1 MSFFLGGKKADTEL
15 LPYQKRVSEKLQT
28 QPGLVAYFGTG
39 KGKSLAALGAVKNLN
54 KPATAVTPAA
64 LKENLLKEQKKH
76 FQQELPIDIESL
88 ENVARKQKGKTNP
101 FLIVDEAHLLRDP
114 HSKSLA
120 GIKNMANEAEKTL
133 LLTGTPMVN
142 SPSDIAPLVNL
153 AAKDK
158 ILPENK
164 EEFEKKYLYRKQVN
178 PPILQKLKGIKPGE
192 KLVVNKNEEQNLRN
206 IFSKWVDYEKGNTE
220 GFPSVE
226 EQEIEVPMSKSQLAL
241 YDTIMGQAPPWVSAK
256 VRANLPP
263 SKQESAQL
271 NAYLVAARQLANST
285 GGYID
290 KGEAESPKIQRAYQ
304 ELKKILDTDPQAKGV
319 IYSNFLGS
327 GLDPYKQLL
336 DKDQI
341 PYGEFTGR
349 VPQDVRDQHIRDYNE
364 GKLKALLISGAG
376 QRGLDLKGTS
386 LMQLLEPAWNEP
398 SLDQAKA
405 RAIRYKSH
413 EHLPEEKRKVLVQK
427 FLSTRPKNILQR
439 MGVSDKEYAVDEYL
453 KNLSKDKAELISQF
467 ENLMKPQEVVKTAN
481 DEDKNSATKK
491 LLSILAT
498 TGTATVG
505 NDVLFSLHDKLN
517 KKEKIKLENA
527 LIQSHL
533 KKPSDLKQPVGSR
546 IDKFLGGRVKSLS
559 KQMGVKP
566 DKVLIGNPSV
576 KTGFPKF
583 EQFIKSH
590 TNGDIDPYLGKT
602 VLMAHAESP
611 DASILHELGHIKNMK
626 KIPEPAQLLYNLS
639 RQGTGF
645 LPSLGLAA
653 YTSLKKDPES
663 NAGLYFLGASA
674 PTLLDEGAASFHA
687 IKQLVKKKG
696 LKKGLRAGVGLL
708 PAFGTYALTAS
719 APLIGTAA
727 NKFFK
732 KHLSE
737 EKTAKVQD
745 EVDNFHSTKDYKLV
759 MKNIASPKF
768 RKLLIQASDDP
779 RFHNFLNNLGKHN
792 SGRQKEETQVKSS
805 TKDIMY
811 SVKKHKDD
819 SYTCSCPDYLFKK
832 SPDNKE
838 CKHIVSVKGHTKT
851 AIIGTAL
858 LAGGLHFG
866 TNAAMKALKNSHMGH
881 SLESAQFATGMRN
894 ALQGKKLHPVAKDV
908 MQYGIGPE
916 SMVSMDAGS
925 LLGKHLSALPKA
937 KQFKSLKKIRKAV
950 GMTEAVKNAPIV
962 KDVIPGI
969 NRHLSGNTSLL
980 DKIPTVPIDQSTTKL
995 QKAISLGLGAGA
1007 VAADPHSIVHMGINA
1022 LRKGIGESSKGKE
1035 FMKNQ
1040 FISGIKNKP
1049 LNPALSAITDI
1060 AISPAALDTRRIGE
1074 AAHKELQNPRL
1085 KNILSMLSGS

>member
-15 LPYQKRVSEKLQT
+15 LPYQKRVSDKLQT

-54 KPATAVTPAA
+54 KPATAVVPAA
-64 LKENLLKEQKKH
+64 LRENLQKEEKKH
-76 FQQELPIDIESL
+76 FQEKLPVHIESL
-88 ENVARKQKGKTNP
+88 ENVARKQTGKTNP

-114 HSKSLA
+114 SSKSLSA
-120 GIKNMANEAEKTL
+120 IKNLSNDAEKTL

-153 AAKDK
+153 AAKEK
-158 ILPENK
+158 LLPESK
-164 EEFEKKYLYRKQVN
+164 EEFEKKYVYRKQIN
-178 PPILQKLKGIKPGE
+178 PSILQKLKGIKPGE
-192 KLVVNKNEEQNLRN
+192 KLVVNKNESENLRN
-206 IFSKWVDYEKGNTE
+206 IFNKWVDYEKGNTE
-220 GFPSVE
+220 GFPSVD
-226 EQEIEVPMSKSQLAL
+226 EQEIEVPMSKNQLAL
-241 YDTIMGQAPPWVSAK
+241 YDTVMNQAPPWVAAK
-256 VRANLPP
+256 VKSNLPP
-263 SKQESAQL
+263 NKQESKQL
-271 NAYLVAARQLANST
+271 NSYLVAARQLLNTT
-285 GGYID
+285 GGYIN
-290 KGEAESPKIQRAYQ
+290 KGEPESPKIYKAYE
-304 ELKKILDTDPQAKGV
+304 ELQKILQADPEAKGV

-336 DKDQI
+336 DKDKV
-341 PYGEFTGR
+341 PYGEFSGR
-349 VPQDVRDQHIRDYNE
+349 VPQAVRDQHIKDYNE

-427 FLSTRPKNILQR
+427 FLATRPKSISQR
-439 MGVSDKEYAVDEYL
+439 VGLADKEYAVDEYL
-453 KNLSKDKAELISQF
+453 KNLSKNKAELISQF
-467 ENLMKPQEVVKTAN
+467 EDLMKPQELQKVAGSWRQALDNKSKDIIFNNGVEVVN
-481 DEDKNSATKK
+481 DLDRQNVVRDLYSIGKKIITKDSKQQDKLWDRPSFKQVGHKYILTVPLKEKDVIGRQSSVVHWGEGPLNKQNIINELKNVTKGVSPVEPIEDIINNIQYSKFKHITSKYKRPIVGGSLLGLGFLGYGGKK
-491 LLSILAT
+491 LY
-498 TGTATVG
+498 
-505 NDVLFSLHDKLN
+505 DKY
-517 KKEKIKLENA
+517 K
-527 LIQSHL
+527 
-533 KKPSDLKQPVGSR
+533 
-546 IDKFLGGRVKSLS
+546 
-559 KQMGVKP
+559 
-566 DKVLIGNPSV
+566 
-576 KTGFPKF
+576 
-583 EQFIKSH
+583 
-590 TNGDIDPYLGKT
+590 
-602 VLMAHAESP
+602 
-611 DASILHELGHIKNMK
+611 
-626 KIPEPAQLLYNLS
+626 
-639 RQGTGF
+639 
-645 LPSLGLAA
+645 
-653 YTSLKKDPES
+653 
-663 NAGLYFLGASA
+663 
-674 PTLLDEGAASFHA
+674 
-687 IKQLVKKKG
+687 
-696 LKKGLRAGVGLL
+696 
-708 PAFGTYALTAS
+708 
-719 APLIGTAA
+719 
-727 NKFFK
+727 
-732 KHLSE
+732 

-745 EVDNFHSTKDYKLV
+745 EVDSFQNTKDYKIV

-779 RFHNFLNNLGKHN
+779 RFHNFLNNVGKHN

-805 TKDIMY
+805 TKDTMY

-925 LLGKHLSALPKA
+925 LLGKHLSTLPKA
-937 KQFKSLKKIRKAV
+937 KQFKNLKKIRKAV
-950 GMTEAVKNAPIV
+950 GMTESIKNAPIV
-962 KDVIPGI
+962 KDIIPGI
-969 NRHLSGNTSLL
+969 NRHLSGNTTIL
-980 DKIPTVPIDQSTTKL
+980 DKIPTVPINHQTTKL
-995 QKAISLGLGAGA
+995 QKALSLGLGAGA

-1022 LRKGIGESSKGKE
+1022 IRKGVGESAKGQE

-1040 FISGIKNKP
+1040 FMSGIKNKP

-1060 AISPAALDTRRIGE
+1060 AVSPAALDTRRIGE
-1074 AAHKELQNPRL
+1074 AAYKESQNPRL
-1085 KNILSMLSGS
+1085 KNILNMLSGS

>member
-15 LPYQKRVSEKLQT
+15 LPYQKRVSDKLQT

-54 KPATAVTPAA
+54 KPATAVVPAA
-64 LKENLLKEQKKH
+64 LRENLQKEEKKH
-76 FQQELPIDIESL
+76 FQEKLPVHIESL
-88 ENVARKQKGKTNP
+88 ENVARKQTGKTNP

-114 HSKSLA
+114 SSKSLSA
-120 GIKNMANEAEKTL
+120 IKNLSNDAEKTL

-153 AAKDK
+153 AAKEK
-158 ILPENK
+158 LLPESK
-164 EEFEKKYLYRKQVN
+164 EEFEKKYVYRKQIN
-178 PPILQKLKGIKPGE
+178 PSILQKLKGIKPGE
-192 KLVVNKNEEQNLRN
+192 KLVVNKNESENLRN
-206 IFSKWVDYEKGNTE
+206 IFNKWVDYEKGNTE
-220 GFPSVE
+220 GFPSVD
-226 EQEIEVPMSKSQLAL
+226 EQEIEVPMSKNQLAL
-241 YDTIMGQAPPWVSAK
+241 YDTVMNQAPPWVAAK
-256 VRANLPP
+256 VKSNLPP
-263 SKQESAQL
+263 NKQESKQL
-271 NAYLVAARQLANST
+271 NSYLVAARQLLNTT
-285 GGYID
+285 GGYIN
-290 KGEAESPKIQRAYQ
+290 KGEPESPKIYKAYE
-304 ELKKILDTDPQAKGV
+304 ELQKILQADPEAKGV

-336 DKDQI
+336 DKDKV
-341 PYGEFTGR
+341 PYGEFSGR
-349 VPQDVRDQHIRDYNE
+349 VPQAVRDQHIKDYNE

-427 FLSTRPKNILQR
+427 FLATRPKSISQR
-439 MGVSDKEYAVDEYL
+439 VGLADKEYAVDEYL
-453 KNLSKDKAELISQF
+453 KNLSKNKAELISQF
-467 ENLMKPQEVVKTAN
+467 EDLMKPQELQKKA
-481 DEDKNSATKK
+481 EDKAEPFYKTKIPSLLTTHLIRSQGSK
-491 LLSILAT
+491 LLSMSIDELT
-498 TGTATVG
+498 
-505 NDVLFSLHDKLN
+505 
-517 KKEKIKLENA
+517 KKETNKLDMEA
-527 LIQSHL
+527 LL
-533 KKPSDLKQPVGSR
+533 RDK
-546 IDKFLGGRVKSLS
+546 DKFLDGRINNLS
-559 KQMGVKP
+559 KKMGVKP
-566 DKVLIGNPSV
+566 DIIEQGTAGV
-576 KTGFPKF
+576 KLGFPKF
-583 EQFIKSH
+583 QKFIESKLKEPMPDNYIGKNIMWAQH
-590 TNGDIDPYLGKT
+590 NDPEGTL
-602 VLMAHAESP
+602 
-611 DASILHELGHIKNMK
+611 LHELGHLKNMK
-626 KIPEPAQLLYNLS
+626 KIPESIKGLYNIS
-639 RQGTGF
+639 RLLTGGKA
-645 LPSLGLAA
+645 SLGLAA

-674 PTLLDEGAASFHA
+674 PTLLDEAGASYHA
-687 IKQLVKKKG
+687 VKHLIKTQG
-696 LKKGLRAGVGLL
+696 LKKGLRSGAHLL
-708 PAFGTYALTAS
+708 PAFGTYALNAS
-719 APLIGTAA
+719 LPLIGTLA
-727 NKFFK
+727 NKSFK
-732 KHLSE
+732 KNLKNK
-737 EKTAKVQD
+737 EKVAKVQD
-745 EVDNFHSTKDYKLV
+745 EVDKFHNTKDYKLV
-759 MKNIASPKF
+759 MKNISSPKF
-768 RKLLIQASDDP
+768 RKLLIQASDDH
-779 RFHNFLNNLGKHN
+779 RFHNFLNNLGKHT
-792 SGRQKEETQVKSS
+792 SGRQKEETKVKSS
-805 TKDIMY
+805 TKDTMY
-811 SVKKHKDD
+811 SVKTYKDG
-819 SYTCSCPDYLFKK
+819 SYTCSCPDYIFKK
-832 SPDNKE
+832 SPDNNE
-838 CKHIVSVKGHTKT
+838 CKHIQSVKGQIKT
-851 AIIGTAL
+851 AILGTAL
-858 LAGGLHFG
+858 LAGGLHLG

-1040 FISGIKNKP
+1040 FMSGIKNKP

>member
-15 LPYQKRVSEKLQT
+15 LPYQKRVSDKLQT

-54 KPATAVTPAA
+54 KPTTAIVPAA
-64 LKENLLKEQKKH
+64 LRENLQKEEKKH
-76 FQQELPIDIESL
+76 FQDKLPVHIESL
-88 ENVARKQKGKTNP
+88 ENVARKQTGKTNP

-114 HSKSLA
+114 SSKSLSA
-120 GIKNMANEAEKTL
+120 IKNLSNEAEKTL

-153 AAKDK
+153 AAKEK
-158 ILPENK
+158 LLPENK
-164 EEFEKKYLYRKQVN
+164 EEFEKKYVYRKQVN
-178 PPILQKLKGIKPGE
+178 PSLLQRLKGIKPGE
-192 KLVVNKNEEQNLRN
+192 KLVVNKNEAENLRG
-206 IFSKWVDYEKGNTE
+206 IFNKWVDYEKGTTE

-226 EQEIEVPMSKSQLAL
+226 EQEIEVPMSKNQLAL
-241 YDTIMGQAPPWVSAK
+241 YDTVMNQAPPWVAAK
-256 VRANLPP
+256 VKSNLPP
-263 SKQESAQL
+263 NKQEAKQL
-271 NAYLVAARQLANST
+271 NSYLVAARQLLNTT
-285 GGYID
+285 GGYIN
-290 KGEAESPKIQRAYQ
+290 KGDPESPKIQRAYE
-304 ELKKILDTDPQAKGV
+304 ELQKVLQNDPEAKGV

-336 DKDQI
+336 EKDKI

-349 VPQDVRDQHIRDYNE
+349 IPQELRDQHIRDYNE

-413 EHLPEEKRKVLVQK
+413 EHLPEEKRKVLVQR
-427 FLSTRPKNILQR
+427 FLSTRPKSILQR
-439 MGVSDKEYAVDEYL
+439 AGLADKEYAVDEYL
-453 KNLSKDKAELISQF
+453 KNLSRNKAELISQF
-467 ENLMKPQEVVKTAN
+467 EDLMKPQEVQKIAGTWRQALDNKSKDIIFNNGVEVVN
-481 DEDKNSATKK
+481 DLDRQNVVRDLYSIGKKVITKDSKQKDKLWDRPSFKQVGHKYILTVPLKEKDVIGRQSSVVSWGEGPPNKQNIINELKNVTKGVSPVEPIEDIINNIQYSKFKHITSKYKRPIVGGSLLGLGFLGYGGKK
-491 LLSILAT
+491 LY
-498 TGTATVG
+498 
-505 NDVLFSLHDKLN
+505 DKY
-517 KKEKIKLENA
+517 K
-527 LIQSHL
+527 
-533 KKPSDLKQPVGSR
+533 
-546 IDKFLGGRVKSLS
+546 
-559 KQMGVKP
+559 
-566 DKVLIGNPSV
+566 
-576 KTGFPKF
+576 
-583 EQFIKSH
+583 
-590 TNGDIDPYLGKT
+590 
-602 VLMAHAESP
+602 
-611 DASILHELGHIKNMK
+611 
-626 KIPEPAQLLYNLS
+626 
-639 RQGTGF
+639 
-645 LPSLGLAA
+645 
-653 YTSLKKDPES
+653 
-663 NAGLYFLGASA
+663 
-674 PTLLDEGAASFHA
+674 
-687 IKQLVKKKG
+687 
-696 LKKGLRAGVGLL
+696 
-708 PAFGTYALTAS
+708 
-719 APLIGTAA
+719 
-727 NKFFK
+727 
-732 KHLSE
+732 

-745 EVDNFHSTKDYKLV
+745 EVDNFHNTKDYKLV
-759 MKNIASPKF
+759 MKNISSPKF

-792 SGRQKEETQVKSS
+792 SGRQKEETKVKSS
-805 TKDIMY
+805 TKDTMY
-811 SVKKHKDD
+811 SVKTYKDG
-819 SYTCSCPDYLFKK
+819 SYTCSCPDYAFKK
-832 SPDNKE
+832 SPDNKD
-838 CKHIVSVKGHTKT
+838 CKHIQSVKGQIKT
-851 AIIGTAL
+851 AILGTAL
-858 LAGGLHFG
+858 LAGGLHLG
-866 TNAAMKALKNSHMGH
+866 TNAAMKALKESHLGH

-950 GMTEAVKNAPIV
+950 SMTDAVKNAPIV

-980 DKIPTVPIDQSTTKL
+980 DKIPTVPINQPTTKL
-995 QKAISLGLGAGA
+995 QKALSLGLGAGA

-1040 FISGIKNKP
+1040 FMSGIKNKP

>member
-15 LPYQKRVSEKLQT
+15 LPYQKRVSDKLQT

-54 KPATAVTPAA
+54 KPTTAIVPAA
-64 LKENLLKEQKKH
+64 LRENLQKEEKKH
-76 FQQELPIDIESL
+76 FQDKLPVHIESL
-88 ENVARKQKGKTNP
+88 ENVARKQTGKTNP

-114 HSKSLA
+114 SSKSLA
-120 GIKNMANEAEKTL
+120 GVKNLSNEAEKTL

-153 AAKDK
+153 AAKEK
-158 ILPENK
+158 LLPENK
-164 EEFEKKYLYRKQVN
+164 EEFEKKYVYRKQVN
-178 PPILQKLKGIKPGE
+178 PSLLQRLKGIKPGE
-192 KLVVNKNEEQNLRN
+192 KLVVNKNEAENLRG
-206 IFSKWVDYEKGNTE
+206 IFNKWVDYEKGITE

-226 EQEIEVPMSKSQLAL
+226 EQEIEVPMSKNQLAL
-241 YDTIMGQAPPWVSAK
+241 YDTVMNQAPPWVAAK
-256 VRANLPP
+256 VKSNLPP
-263 SKQESAQL
+263 NKQEAKQL
-271 NAYLVAARQLANST
+271 NSYLVAARQLLNTT
-285 GGYID
+285 GGYIN
-290 KGEAESPKIQRAYQ
+290 KGDPESPKIQRAYE
-304 ELKKILDTDPQAKGV
+304 ELQKVLQNDPEAKGV

-336 DKDQI
+336 EKDKI

-349 VPQDVRDQHIRDYNE
+349 VPQELRDQHIRDYNE

-413 EHLPEEKRKVLVQK
+413 EHLPEEKRKVLVQR
-427 FLSTRPKNILQR
+427 FLSTRPKSILQR
-439 MGVSDKEYAVDEYL
+439 AGLADKEYAVDEYL
-453 KNLSKDKAELISQF
+453 KNLSRNKAELISQF
-467 ENLMKPQEVVKTAN
+467 EDLMKPQEVQKIAGTWRQALDNKSKDIIFNNGVEVVN
-481 DEDKNSATKK
+481 DLDRQNVVRDLYSIGKKVITKDSKQKDKLWDRPSFKQVGHKYILTVPLKEKDVIGRQSSVVSWGEGPPNKQNIINELKNVTKGVSPVEPIEDIINNIQYSKFKHITSKYKRPIVGGSLLGLGFLGYGGKK
-491 LLSILAT
+491 LY
-498 TGTATVG
+498 
-505 NDVLFSLHDKLN
+505 DKY
-517 KKEKIKLENA
+517 K
-527 LIQSHL
+527 
-533 KKPSDLKQPVGSR
+533 
-546 IDKFLGGRVKSLS
+546 
-559 KQMGVKP
+559 
-566 DKVLIGNPSV
+566 
-576 KTGFPKF
+576 
-583 EQFIKSH
+583 
-590 TNGDIDPYLGKT
+590 
-602 VLMAHAESP
+602 
-611 DASILHELGHIKNMK
+611 
-626 KIPEPAQLLYNLS
+626 
-639 RQGTGF
+639 
-645 LPSLGLAA
+645 
-653 YTSLKKDPES
+653 
-663 NAGLYFLGASA
+663 
-674 PTLLDEGAASFHA
+674 
-687 IKQLVKKKG
+687 
-696 LKKGLRAGVGLL
+696 
-708 PAFGTYALTAS
+708 
-719 APLIGTAA
+719 
-727 NKFFK
+727 
-732 KHLSE
+732 

-745 EVDNFHSTKDYKLV
+745 EVDNFHNTKDYKLV
-759 MKNIASPKF
+759 MKNISSPKF

-1040 FISGIKNKP
+1040 FMSGIKNKP

>member
-15 LPYQKRVSEKLQT
+15 LPYQKRVSDKLQT

-54 KPATAVTPAA
+54 KPATAVVPAA
-64 LKENLLKEQKKH
+64 LRENLQKEEKKH
-76 FQQELPIDIESL
+76 FQEKLPVHIESL
-88 ENVARKQKGKTNP
+88 ENVARKQTGKTNP

-114 HSKSLA
+114 SSKSLSA
-120 GIKNMANEAEKTL
+120 IKNLSNDAEKTL

-153 AAKDK
+153 AAKEK
-158 ILPENK
+158 LLPESK
-164 EEFEKKYLYRKQVN
+164 EEFEKKYVYRKQIN
-178 PPILQKLKGIKPGE
+178 PSILQKLKGIKPGE
-192 KLVVNKNEEQNLRN
+192 KLVVNKNESENLRN
-206 IFSKWVDYEKGNTE
+206 IFNKWVDYEKGNTE
-220 GFPSVE
+220 GFPSVD
-226 EQEIEVPMSKSQLAL
+226 EQEIEVPMSKNQLAL
-241 YDTIMGQAPPWVSAK
+241 YDTVMNQAPPWVAAK
-256 VRANLPP
+256 VKSNLPP
-263 SKQESAQL
+263 NKQESKQL
-271 NAYLVAARQLANST
+271 NSYLVAARQLLNTT
-285 GGYID
+285 GGYIN
-290 KGEAESPKIQRAYQ
+290 KGEPESPKVQRAYE
-304 ELKKILDTDPQAKGV
+304 ELQKILQADPEAKGV

-336 DKDQI
+336 DKDKV
-341 PYGEFTGR
+341 PYGEFSGR
-349 VPQDVRDQHIRDYNE
+349 VPQAVRDQHIKDYNE

-386 LMQLLEPAWNEP
+386 IMQLLEPAWNEP

-427 FLSTRPKNILQR
+427 FLATRPKSLLQR
-439 MGVSDKEYAVDEYL
+439 AGLADKEYAVDEYL
-453 KNLSKDKAELISQF
+453 KNLSRNKAELISQF
-467 ENLMKPQEVVKTAN
+467 EELMKPQEV
-481 DEDKNSATKK
+481 
-491 LLSILAT
+491 
-498 TGTATVG
+498 
-505 NDVLFSLHDKLN
+505 
-517 KKEKIKLENA
+517 
-527 LIQSHL
+527 Q
-533 KKPSDLKQPVGSR
+533 
-546 IDKFLGGRVKSLS
+546 
-559 KQMGVKP
+559 
-566 DKVLIGNPSV
+566 KV
-576 KTGFPKF
+576 
-583 EQFIKSH
+583 
-590 TNGDIDPYLGKT
+590 
-602 VLMAHAESP
+602 
-611 DASILHELGHIKNMK
+611 
-626 KIPEPAQLLYNLS
+626 
-639 RQGTGF
+639 
-645 LPSLGLAA
+645 
-653 YTSLKKDPES
+653 
-663 NAGLYFLGASA
+663 
-674 PTLLDEGAASFHA
+674 
-687 IKQLVKKKG
+687 
-696 LKKGLRAGVGLL
+696 
-708 PAFGTYALTAS
+708 
-719 APLIGTAA
+719 
-727 NKFFK
+727 
-732 KHLSE
+732 
-737 EKTAKVQD
+737 AKVQD
-745 EVDNFHSTKDYKLV
+745 EVDFFQNTKDYKIV

-779 RFHNFLNNLGKHN
+779 RFHNFLNNVGKHN

-1040 FISGIKNKP
+1040 FMSGIKNKP

>member
-1 MSFFLGGKKADTEL
+1 MSFFFGGKKADTEL
-15 LPYQKRVSEKLQT
+15 LPYQKRVSDKLQT

-54 KPATAVTPAA
+54 KPATAVVPAA
-64 LKENLLKEQKKH
+64 LRENLQKEEKKH
-76 FQQELPIDIESL
+76 FQEKLPVHIESL
-88 ENVARKQKGKTNP
+88 ENVARKQTGKTNP

-114 HSKSLA
+114 SSKSLSA
-120 GIKNMANEAEKTL
+120 IKNLSNDAEKTL

-153 AAKDK
+153 AAKEK
-158 ILPENK
+158 LLPENK
-164 EEFEKKYLYRKQVN
+164 EEFEKKYVYRKQVN
-178 PPILQKLKGIKPGE
+178 PSLLQRLKGIKPGE
-192 KLVVNKNEEQNLRN
+192 KLVVNKHEADNLRG
-206 IFSKWVDYEKGNTE
+206 IFNKWVDYEKGTTE

-226 EQEIEVPMSKSQLAL
+226 EQEIEVPMSKNQLAL
-241 YDTIMGQAPPWVSAK
+241 YDTVMNQAPPWVAAK
-256 VRANLPP
+256 VKSNLPP
-263 SKQESAQL
+263 NKQESKQL
-271 NAYLVAARQLANST
+271 NSYLVAARQLLNTT
-285 GGYID
+285 GGYIN
-290 KGEAESPKIQRAYQ
+290 KGDPESPKIQRAYE
-304 ELKKILDTDPQAKGV
+304 ELQKVLQNDPEAKGV

-336 DKDQI
+336 EKDKI

-349 VPQDVRDQHIRDYNE
+349 IPQELRDQHIRDYNE

-427 FLSTRPKNILQR
+427 FLATRPKSISQR
-439 MGVSDKEYAVDEYL
+439 IGLADKEYAVDEYL
-453 KNLSKDKAELISQF
+453 KNLSKNKAELINQF
-467 ENLMKPQEVVKTAN
+467 EDLMKPQETQKVAGSWRQALDNKSKDVMFNNGVEVRN
-481 DEDKNSATKK
+481 DLERQNMVRDLYSIGKKLSIKDSIQKPESPSFKQVGHKYILTIPLKEKDAAGRQSSIVNWGEGPPNKQNIINEIRSATKGV
-491 LLSILAT
+491 SPIT
-498 TGTATVG
+498 PIEDIM
-505 NDVLFSLHDKLN
+505 NN
-517 KKEKIKLENA
+517 
-527 LIQSHL
+527 IQYSRTKHL
-533 KKPSDLKQPVGSR
+533 TSKYRYPL
-546 IDKFLGGRVKSLS
+546 LGGALLGVSL
-559 KQMGVKP
+559 
-566 DKVLIGNPSV
+566 
-576 KTGFPKF
+576 
-583 EQFIKSH
+583 
-590 TNGDIDPYLGKT
+590 LGY
-602 VLMAHAESP
+602 
-611 DASILHELGHIKNMK
+611 GGK
-626 KIPEPAQLLYNLS
+626 KLYNK
-639 RQGTGF
+639 
-645 LPSLGLAA
+645 
-653 YTSLKKDPES
+653 YT
-663 NAGLYFLGASA
+663 
-674 PTLLDEGAASFHA
+674 
-687 IKQLVKKKG
+687 
-696 LKKGLRAGVGLL
+696 
-708 PAFGTYALTAS
+708 
-719 APLIGTAA
+719 
-727 NKFFK
+727 
-732 KHLSE
+732 
-737 EKTAKVQD
+737 EKTAKIQD
-745 EVDNFHSTKDYKLV
+745 EVDKFHNTKDYKLV
-759 MKNIASPKF
+759 MKNISSPKF

-779 RFHNFLNNLGKHN
+779 RFHNFLNNLGKHS

-925 LLGKHLSALPKA
+925 LLGKHLSTLPKA

-1040 FISGIKNKP
+1040 FMSGIKNKP